1 MDQSNPN
8 LDQFKDD
15 PKAASILNNKKLLN
29 ELLASPDTK
38 KLIDLLNKNG
48 GDSLKSA
55 AESAAKGETED
66 LMSIL
71 NKVMKSEEGSQAV
84 SGIKGKLPKQK

>member
-29 ELLASPDTK
+29 ELLESPDTK

-66 LMSIL
+66 LMSML
-71 NKVMKSEEGSQAV
+71 NKIMKSEEGSQAV
-84 SGIKGKLPKQK
+84 SGIKEKLPKQK